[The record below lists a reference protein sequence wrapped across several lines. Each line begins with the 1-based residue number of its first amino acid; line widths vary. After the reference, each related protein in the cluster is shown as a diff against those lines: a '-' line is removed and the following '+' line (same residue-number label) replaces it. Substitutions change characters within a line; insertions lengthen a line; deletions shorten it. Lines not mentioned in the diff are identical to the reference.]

1 MIYMVIL
8 YMNNFTFLTDEQLFG
23 NNQLD
28 IISRYGTKCAIMF
41 SFLWHILSKRKMW
54 YKIIVPKF

>member
-1 MIYMVIL
+1 MKTMITGIRP
-8 YMNNFTFLTDEQLFG
+8 T
-23 NNQLD
+23 
-28 IISRYGTKCAIMF
+28 GTMF